1 MTMKI
6 KQRQRDNIVYSMTAS
21 IVNIHAHTKYAKY
34 KYHLE
39 EDFSVWKDYKWY
51 YFILYTFCISQA
63 S

>member
-39 EDFSVWKDYKWY
+39 EDFSVWKDYK
-51 YFILYTFCISQA
+51 
-63 S
+63 